1 MSGMTV
7 RIGSASGFWGDTA
20 SAAPALVEGGN
31 VQYLVFDYLAEVTMS
46 ILAAQ
51 KAKDANAGY
60 ATDFVHI
67 TMKALLPQLKAK
79 GIKVVANAG
88 GVNPIACRDALAQV
102 AADLGVPLKIG
113 VVLGDDLSARA
124 DELRGRGITEMFSG
138 APFPPRCASIN
149 AYFGALPIARALDA
163 GCEVVI
169 TGRCVDSAVTLG
181 VLVHEFGWG
190 ADDYDRLAQGT
201 LAGHLVECGA
211 QCSGGLFTDWE
222 TVPGWNIIGFPIVEA
237 QADGSF
243 VITKVEGSGGL
254 VSTATVAEQMLYEIG
269 DPRAYH
275 VPDVACDFTAV
286 RCERVGP
293 ERVRV
298 SGAKGRPPTDSFKV
312 SATYLDGFRN
322 TAFLTIAGEQAVAK
336 ARRTGEALFKRMAR
350 MLDEQ
355 GLPPFSESRIEVIGA
370 EDMFGAHA
378 RPASREVVLKLAI
391 KTPSKAAAE
400 LFAREF
406 AAAGTSMA
414 PGTTGLVG
422 GRPVPAPVIRL
433 FSFLMPKAEVPA
445 TLLLGG
451 VSAAVE
457 VPAAGGFDAGMLGP
471 ARHFAADSSDAVGAG
486 TRLVPLIRLAHGRSG
501 DKGDKAN
508 IGVIARKR
516 EYLPLLSG
524 WLTPERV
531 AEHFKHNAPSRVE
544 RFDLPGTNAMNFVLH
559 DVLGGGGMASL
570 RTDNL
575 AKCYA
580 QVLLVLEVPIPDD
593 LPLPPA
599 PPWPSALPG

>member
-1 MSGMTV
+1 MSDEMGGKTV

-20 SAAPALVEGGN
+20 SAAPALVAGGAL
-31 VQYLVFDYLAEVTMS
+31 QYLVFDYLAEVTMS

-51 KAKDANAGY
+51 KAKDATAGY

-67 TMKALLPQLKAK
+67 TMKALLPALKAK
-79 GIKVVANAG
+79 GIRVVANAG
-88 GVNPIACRDALAQV
+88 GVNPIACRDALAKV
-102 AADLGVPLKIG
+102 AAELGLALKIG
-113 VVLGDDLSARA
+113 VVLGDDLSARGDA
-124 DELRGRGITEMFSG
+124 LRRSGPTEMFSG
-138 APFPPRCASIN
+138 APFPQRCASIN

-181 VLVHEFGWG
+181 VLVHEFGW
-190 ADDYDRLAQGT
+190 AAHDHDKLAQGT

-211 QCSGGLFTDWE
+211 QCTGGLFTDWE
-222 TVPGWNIIGFPIVEA
+222 TVPDWDTIGFPIIEA
-237 QADGSF
+237 RADGSF
-243 VITKVEGSGGL
+243 VITKVEGSGGRG
-254 VSTATVAEQMLYEIG
+254 STATVAEQMLYEIG

-286 RCERVGP
+286 RFEQLGP
-293 ERVRV
+293 DRVRV
-298 SGAKGRPPTDSFKV
+298 AGAKGRLPTASYKV
-312 SATYLDGFRN
+312 SATFMDGFRN
-322 TAFLTIAGEQAVAK
+322 TAFLTIAGAQAAAK
-336 ARRTGEALFKRMAR
+336 ARRTGESLFKRMSR

-355 GLPPFSESRIEVIGA
+355 GLPQFSETRIEVIGA

-378 RPASREVVLKLAI
+378 RPTSREVVLKLAI
-391 KTPSKAAAE
+391 KTPSKPAAE

-422 GRPVPAPVIRL
+422 GRPTPTPVIRL
-433 FSFLMPKAEVPA
+433 FSFLLPKAQAQPE
-445 TLLLGG
+445 LLIGD
-451 VSAAVE
+451 ARTAVE
-457 VPAAGGFDAGMLGP
+457 LPTGGGFDADKLGA
-471 ARHFAADSSDAVGAG
+471 ARHFAAASVDAGA
-486 TRLVPLIRLAHGRSG
+486 RRVPLIQLAHGRSG

-508 IGVIARKR
+508 IGVIARQP
-516 EYLPLLSG
+516 EYLPLLSA

-544 RFDLPGTNAMNFVLH
+544 RFDLPGSSAINFVLH

-575 AKCYA
+575 AKCFC
-580 QVLLVLEVPIPDD
+580 QVLLAMEVPVPDD
-593 LPLPPA
+593 LPL
-599 PPWPSALPG
+599 

>member
-1 MSGMTV
+1 MNDRAV

-20 SAAPALVEGGN
+20 SAAPALVAGGEI
-31 VQYLVFDYLAEVTMS
+31 QYLVFDYLAEVTMS

-67 TMKALLPQLKAK
+67 TMRQLLPQLKAK

-88 GVNPIACRDALAQV
+88 GVNPLACRDALAKV
-102 AADLGVPLKIG
+102 AAELALPLKIG

-124 DELRGRGITEMFSG
+124 GDFAERGVSEMFSG
-138 APFPPRCASIN
+138 APFPKRCASIN
-149 AYFGALPIARALDA
+149 AYLGALPIARALDA
-163 GCEVVI
+163 GCDVVI

-181 VLVHEFGWG
+181 VLVHEFGWQPG
-190 ADDYDRLAQGT
+190 EHDRLAQGT

-211 QCSGGLFTDWE
+211 QSNGGLFTDWE
-222 TVPGWNIIGFPIVEA
+222 TVPDWDIIGFPIVEA

-243 VITKVEGSGGL
+243 VITKIDGSGGL
-254 VSTATVAEQMLYEIG
+254 VTPATVAEQMLYEIG

-275 VPDVACDFTAV
+275 VPDVACDFTDV
-286 RCERVGP
+286 RFETDGTDRVL
-293 ERVRV
+293 VT
-298 SGAKGRPPTDSFKV
+298 GARGRPPTDSYKI
-312 SATYLDGFRN
+312 SATFMDGYRN
-322 TAFLTIAGEQAVAK
+322 AAFLTIAGEQAAAK

-350 MLDEQ
+350 MLAEQ
-355 GLPPFSESRIEVIGA
+355 GLPPFSETRIEVIGA
-370 EDMFGAHA
+370 EDMYGAHA
-378 RPASREVVLKLAI
+378 RPTSREVVLKMAA
-391 KTPSKAAAE
+391 KSPSKPALE

-422 GRPVPAPVIRL
+422 GRPTPTPVIRL
-433 FSFLMPKAEVPA
+433 FSFVVPKREVPI
-445 TLLLGG
+445 TLQIGDESL
-451 VSAAVE
+451 AVA
-457 VPAAGGFDAGMLGP
+457 VPLQGGFDESAIGE
-471 ARHFAADSSDAVGAG
+471 ARRYREVPSTQGFN
-486 TRLVPLIRLAHGRSG
+486 LVPLIRLAHGRSG

-508 IGVIARKR
+508 IGVIARR
-516 EYLPLLSG
+516 AEYLPLLNQ

-531 AEHFKHNAPSRVE
+531 AAHFAHNAPSRVE
-544 RFDLPGTNAMNFVLH
+544 RFDLPGANAMNFVLH

-580 QVLLVLEVPIPDD
+580 QVLLSMDVPVPEDIN
-593 LPLPPA
+593 L
-599 PPWPSALPG
+599 